1 MQQRKTHERSLN
13 LVEETM
19 EIASP
24 SLQLQ
29 LSPNTTD
36 RVVEMIE
43 KERASP
49 RKATTAEKDGHGGS
63 GRRTCVWRTTKDRIP
78 GADSHF
84 SCRHV

>member
-13 LVEETM
+13 LVEEM
-19 EIASP
+19 KEMQSP

-36 RVVEMIE
+36 RVVEMIV

-49 RKATTAEKDGHGGS
+49 RKATTAEKYGHGGS
-63 GRRTCVWRTTKDRIP
+63 GRRTCVWRTTKDRIHRV
-78 GADSHF
+78 DEHF